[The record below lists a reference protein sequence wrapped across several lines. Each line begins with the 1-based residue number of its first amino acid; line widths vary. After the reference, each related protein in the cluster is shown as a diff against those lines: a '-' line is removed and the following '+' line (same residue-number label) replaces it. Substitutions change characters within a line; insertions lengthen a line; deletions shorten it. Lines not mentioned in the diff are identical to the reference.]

1 MLESCFL
8 TGSTFSGFRGKTIV
22 VVGRELP
29 APYIF
34 FMSKRVGLSS
44 THSGTIYPIPQCGQ
58 QGRRE
63 RGDRGWLWSPH
74 LFDIFFYNTTNN

>member
-44 THSGTIYPIPQCGQ
+44 THSGTIYPRLQCGQ
-58 QGRRE
+58 G
-63 RGDRGWLWSPH
+63 LS
-74 LFDIFFYNTTNN
+74 LNLI